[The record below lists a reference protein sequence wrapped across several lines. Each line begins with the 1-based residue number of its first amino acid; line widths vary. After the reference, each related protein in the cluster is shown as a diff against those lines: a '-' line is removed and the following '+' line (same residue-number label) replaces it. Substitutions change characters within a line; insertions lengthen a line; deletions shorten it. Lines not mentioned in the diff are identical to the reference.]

1 MLIIDNMTL
10 ADTSGVF
17 LVEEECFTKPW
28 SCQSFVNELENK
40 NAVTLIAIENHEVVG
55 FINAHFI
62 LNEGY
67 INNIGV
73 TFKSRRAGVA
83 DMLLKKLIQL
93 AEKKAL
99 DFLTLEVRKSNEAA
113 IELYTKNGFT
123 KVGERRNFYDE
134 PNEDAILMTLS
145 FSIK

>member
-28 SCQSFVNELENK
+28 SYQSFVNELENK